1 MTFLVVGRA
10 DSHTKING
18 SMGDDPSRPEV
29 YFRVFVCAAVF
40 VFLNV
45 CMCCLCV
52 LCMFLYCSVC
62 VAACVLWGWCIG
74 VCLCVV
80 MLAVLWSL
88 CVMCYVGCVICCVYF
103 RVCCID
109 VSVMYC

>member
-62 VAACVLWGWCIG
+62 VAACVCCG
-74 VCLCVV
+74 VGVLEFVCV
-80 MLAVLWSL
+80 L
-88 CVMCYVGCVICCVYF
+88 
-103 RVCCID
+103 
-109 VSVMYC
+109 